1 MRRSF
6 AAAVPLLAALL
17 LAACQ
22 TPSRRTPPPDEAP
35 ATVITVPTPSS
46 KPAKRKPR
54 PPSATADAAP
64 DSKTTPT
71 PPADTLTGEEVFAR
85 LVARLETP
93 TCGGGASAEF
103 WRKRY
108 AGHPDRFAERLA
120 AILPL
125 LAYVTLEVE
134 RADLPGEFAL
144 IPIVESWYR
153 PDALGAGGPAGM
165 WQMVADTARGNGIAI
180 VLGYDG
186 RLSPL
191 QSTEAAL
198 AHLADLLERFGDWRL
213 AAMAYNAGEQ
223 RVRRIVARDGSA
235 ASGDRRRP
243 AGLAG
248 VTYEYISKLKALSC
262 LLAEPERHRL
272 RLPGNAVVP
281 RLEALDVPL
290 RVHRLDTV
298 AASLHLPPGELRHI
312 NAGHRHGII
321 ATGAPRRI
329 LVPAAT
335 RPHWPSLADL
345 VEAPPP
351 MPKSPSQTT
360 HTVVS
365 GDSLWSIARRH
376 GLKLDDLMRWNGLNA
391 GSVLRPGQVL
401 RLAPP

>member
-1 MRRSF
+1 MMRAF

-22 TPSRRTPPPDEAP
+22 TPPRRTPAPAEGP
-35 ATVITVPTPSS
+35 ATVAAPAPSS

-54 PPSATADAAP
+54 QPATVADDAPHATAAP
-64 DSKTTPT
+64 A
-71 PPADTLTGEEVFAR
+71 PPADTLTGDEVFTR
-85 LVARLETP
+85 LIARLETP
-93 TCGGGASAEF
+93 ACGGGASAEF

-108 AGHPDRFAERLA
+108 AGHPDRFAERLT

-165 WQMVADTARGNGIAI
+165 WQMVAGTARGNGIVI
-180 VLGYDG
+180 VPGYDG

-198 AHLADLLERFGDWRL
+198 AHLADLLERFGNWRL

-223 RVRRIVARDGSA
+223 RVQRIVARDDSA

-248 VTYEYISKLKALSC
+248 TTYEYISKLKALSC

-272 RLPGNAVVP
+272 RLPGSAVVP
-281 RLEALDVPL
+281 RLEAIDVPP
-290 RVHRLDTV
+290 RVHRLDSV
-298 AASLHLPPGELRHI
+298 AASLDLPPGELRHF

-321 ATGAPRRI
+321 AADAPRRI

-351 MPKSPSQTT
+351 APKSPSQTT

-376 GLKLDDLMRWNGLNA
+376 GLKLDELMRWNGLTA
-391 GSVLRPGQVL
+391 SSVLRPGQVL
-401 RLAPP
+401 RLTPP